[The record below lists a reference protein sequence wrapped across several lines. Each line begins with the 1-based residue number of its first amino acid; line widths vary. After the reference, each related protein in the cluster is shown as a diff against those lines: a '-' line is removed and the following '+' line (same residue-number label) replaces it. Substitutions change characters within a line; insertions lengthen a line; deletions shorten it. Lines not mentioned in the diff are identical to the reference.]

1 MKVKR
6 KVKMGAIWAV
16 LIKKLHEH
24 KHTKMFHLPYQKK
37 KKKTPTFQ
45 KLKAIKFLFAMLIQ
59 QTNDT

>member
-16 LIKKLHEH
+16 LIKKLNEH
-24 KHTKMFHLPYQKK
+24 KHTKMFYLPYQKK
-37 KKKTPTFQ
+37 KKKTLTFQ
-45 KLKAIKFLFAMLIQ
+45 KLKVIKFLFPILIQ